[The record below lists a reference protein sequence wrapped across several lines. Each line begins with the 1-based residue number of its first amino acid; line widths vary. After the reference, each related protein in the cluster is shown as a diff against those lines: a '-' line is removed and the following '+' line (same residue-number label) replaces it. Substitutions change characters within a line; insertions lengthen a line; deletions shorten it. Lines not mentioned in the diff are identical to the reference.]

1 MTKKL
6 SLVILKLK
14 NANFKYPIYKSIVDI
29 DKIISDRV
37 PFGKNSFK
45 YFFCY
50 KDEL

>member
-6 SLVILKLK
+6 S
-14 NANFKYPIYKSIVDI
+14 FKYPINKSILDI